1 MNKSLLAIPA
11 LCLGLGMLP
20 APLACAA
27 PQDADG
33 ALPVVVVADGERAT
47 MEADAQDAELPIVE
61 LPPGTRLP
69 LEPRVEDLSFLAGSW
84 TGTDGTSRWESVY
97 SSAEGGMVVGASK
110 EMRGDRV
117 VMIDFEHFYERDG
130 QMRMT
135 PFPFGNRSMEF
146 TLTAFSIADR
156 RAVFENPENDF
167 PKRFTYEATAAD
179 HLRIEL
185 VGEMGGEA
193 MSVVLE
199 LDRR

>member
-1 MNKSLLAIPA
+1 MNKSLLAIPV

-33 ALPVVVVADGERAT
+33 ALPVVHVEDGERVT
-47 MEADAQDAELPIVE
+47 MEPV
-61 LPPGTRLP
+61 
-69 LEPRVEDLSFLAGSW
+69 VEDLSFLAGSW
-84 TGTDGTSRWESVY
+84 AGTDGESRWESVY
-97 SSAEGGMVVGASK
+97 TSAENGMVVGASK

-117 VMIDFEHFYERDG
+117 VMIDFEHFYVRDG
-130 QMRMT
+130 EMRMT

-146 TLTAFSIADR
+146 TLTAFSMAKN

-167 PKRFTYEATAAD
+167 PKRFTYEATSKD

-185 VGEMGGEA
+185 VGEMGGED
-193 MSVVLE
+193 MTVVLQ